1 MTRRLYQIFA
11 AACTTLC
18 ALALSS
24 CGDDIHLSHLS
35 RDEVEFS
42 ESQTN
47 NFEQSIHIVPEGV
60 IGAAHIFY
68 PSSNEVFLDTNEP
81 VRIQAV
87 FHLNG
92 EVLDADIA
100 ATYYQSLVWK
110 LDGKKINIA
119 NFRQTFYKPGEYE
132 CILQTIDTFGDT
144 LRDTTKIFVNTP
156 SGISLISPRNGY
168 NLVDPFSDKEIVLK
182 WMTTGID
189 PWETAICEV
198 YGSSIEEDV
207 WKTPMA
213 TVACDDNVSFQGPI
227 VRNNKM
233 LKKLGIDLSNNSIS
247 YYWGIVMS
255 IWNNKGLQSID
266 TSNIFHFSTTLV
278 DTDSSIL
285 NIPIQYK
292 SYHNA
297 LSPDTRITIV
307 NIKGD
312 TLNQFFS
319 SSEKTTETIKL
330 EPQTGVTVYTEEA
343 YFSEYKAKHF
353 TIDIPEHVLIYA
365 DTVYLEDK
373 TPPTIWPLKNEY
385 PKDSPISFSLLDKG
399 SGVAL
404 SKIDIHFDE
413 PTNIVYTYTEPQL
426 DIIMPIQK
434 PMRVYIRVA
443 DNAGNQSAPV
453 YWNVTPENDVQVLS
467 GPYISKEELE

>member
-60 IGAAHIFY
+60 IGAAHVFY

-119 NFRQTFYKPGEYE
+119 NFRQTFYNPGEYE

-156 SGISLISPRNGY
+156 SGISLISPR
-168 NLVDPFSDKEIVLK
+168 
-182 WMTTGID
+182 T
-189 PWETAICEV
+189 
-198 YGSSIEEDV
+198 
-207 WKTPMA
+207 
-213 TVACDDNVSFQGPI
+213 
-227 VRNNKM
+227 
-233 LKKLGIDLSNNSIS
+233 
-247 YYWGIVMS
+247 
-255 IWNNKGLQSID
+255 D
-266 TSNIFHFSTTLV
+266 TI
-278 DTDSSIL
+278 
-285 NIPIQYK
+285 
-292 SYHNA
+292 
-297 LSPDTRITIV
+297 
-307 NIKGD
+307 
-312 TLNQFFS
+312 
-319 SSEKTTETIKL
+319 
-330 EPQTGVTVYTEEA
+330 
-343 YFSEYKAKHF
+343 
-353 TIDIPEHVLIYA
+353 
-365 DTVYLEDK
+365 
-373 TPPTIWPLKNEY
+373 
-385 PKDSPISFSLLDKG
+385 
-399 SGVAL
+399 
-404 SKIDIHFDE
+404 
-413 PTNIVYTYTEPQL
+413 
-426 DIIMPIQK
+426 
-434 PMRVYIRVA
+434 
-443 DNAGNQSAPV
+443 
-453 YWNVTPENDVQVLS
+453 
-467 GPYISKEELE
+467 